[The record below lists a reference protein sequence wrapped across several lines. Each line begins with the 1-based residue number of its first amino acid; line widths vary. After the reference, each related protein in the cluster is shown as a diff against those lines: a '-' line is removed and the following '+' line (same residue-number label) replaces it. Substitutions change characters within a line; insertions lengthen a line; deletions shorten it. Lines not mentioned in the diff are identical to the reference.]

1 MNELSIF
8 LRNCKSAGLYLN
20 DYESKYLKDIFEE
33 NFGGNY
39 SELSNS
45 ESSYLLLKEFFDKS
59 TIRYANNNK
68 FLLEKISKEFS
79 YEVSKYMNNHNNNML
94 NESVGRNLHT
104 AKKKVVGT

>member
-79 YEVSKYMNNHNNNML
+79 YEVSKYMNNHNNML